1 MENLVKMM
9 EEKDSSHLNLDKAL
23 PPAQS
28 LAPMLDTDVVNGRT
42 HTADDFHHRQS
53 AFGANLVEERKLT
66 TYWEFCKDALGDTT
80 IQLLLVMS
88 VISIVMEST
97 VGDHKTTGWIDG
109 FSIMLTCAFVVNAG
123 SIINFRKQ
131 ALFASLQD
139 ALKSGNLK
147 RVIRD
152 GVQIDIKDSEI
163 VVGDIVCFNSVN
175 LASIPADGLLVDGT
189 DVKMDESALTGEPK
203 LISKEPDKDP
213 YILAGTNAVSGAG
226 KLLVVAVG
234 PNSTAGKIAAAVY
247 GKQDDAEDEG
257 TPLEQKLNKMVAQI
271 SSMGLGFAAVTL
283 IVMLAMGLPERV
295 NKDEGVATH
304 VIDSIMIAITVLA
317 VAVPE
322 GLPLAV
328 TLALS
333 ISSSKMMKEN
343 NLVKILKSC
352 ETMGSATTICTD
364 KTGTLT
370 ANRMTVRACFL
381 GGEFI
386 LPRDYGVS
394 DTAGSL
400 LAKKIP
406 AATTKLI
413 ADLMAICTMDDSFV
427 QPPLAPGGWPV
438 FKGNPTE
445 CALLVC
451 VGTLGHDYE
460 KIRKETLG
468 RSLETQKE
476 GWTQIFSS
484 ARKMMSYAV
493 PLGDGKW
500 RLYVKGG
507 SDVIFERCT
516 TMLSGEQA
524 VPMDM
529 SVLDPKVKE
538 MSSLAMRNL
547 ALAYR
552 DFPST
557 PDWEAT
563 HASQLNVDGSP
574 ALAVETEL
582 VLVGIIGIEDPLR
595 PEVAPAIK
603 ACYTAGIDVRMVT
616 GDNLDT
622 AIAIAKDAGIL
633 NDSHFEKDATTL
645 SGFRTKP
652 KVAMEGKV
660 FRTAVYI
667 EDKETGKKEFDQ
679 DAFDEIWPHLRVLA
693 RAAPQDK
700 LTLADGLQKSDLYKN
715 TAKCT
720 ALLAEG
726 ITIFPDRQV
735 IAMTGDGTNDAPAL
749 KRADVGF
756 AMNIS
761 GTQISKDAADIILL
775 DDNFASI
782 VTAVKWGRNVYDSIC
797 CFLQFQ
803 LTVNIVACLL
813 TIICIFVH
821 AQPPIQAI
829 QMLWINVIMDSMASI
844 AMASEPPNS
853 GVLNRP
859 PINRTANIL
868 KPRMVANMI
877 AQSVYQLAALLVIY
891 FKGPEWGGFF
901 EGHLA
906 GEKVVVGML
915 PIDVNGTIA
924 GRMLAG
930 VVGGCPSGAE
940 CVEMPQLSV
949 HYTLMFDAL
958 VMMTLFN
965 ELNSRKLN
973 GEVNVLAGITK
984 NPTFIGVML
993 FSFGVQAIVVQLG
1006 DLAIQTAPLNG
1017 PQWGVCIALGFG
1029 GMVWQ
1034 LFINVMYKLTM
1045 EKKQAEAVIESKEEI
1060 KKLTRQL
1067 TRQVTTLGR

>member
-1 MENLVKMM
+1 M
-9 EEKDSSHLNLDKAL
+9 EEKDTSHLSLDKAL
-23 PPAQS
+23 PHAQS
-28 LAPMLDTDVVNGRT
+28 LASMLDTDLRNGRK
-42 HTADDFHHRQS
+42 HTPEDLKQRQS
-53 AFGANLVEERKLT
+53 AFGSNLVEEKKLT
-66 TYWEFCKDALGDTT
+66 TYWEFCKDALGDMT
-80 IQLLLVMS
+80 IQLLLFMS
-88 VISIVMEST
+88 VLSIIMEST
-97 VGDHKTTGWIDG
+97 LGKHKETGWIEG
-109 FSIMLTCAFVVNAG
+109 FAIMLTCAFVVNAG
-123 SIINFRKQ
+123 SIINYRKQ
-131 ALFASLQD
+131 ALFVSLQD
-139 ALKSGNLK
+139 ALKGGNLK

-152 GVQIDIKDSEI
+152 GTQIDIQDSDI

-386 LPRDYGVS
+386 LPSDYEGR

-400 LAKKIP
+400 LDNAGSLLAKRIP
-406 AATTKLI
+406 PATTKLI
-413 ADLMAICTMDDSFV
+413 ADLMSICTMDDSFV

-460 KIRKETLG
+460 QIRKETTG
-468 RSLETQKE
+468 RSPETQKQ
-476 GWTQIFSS
+476 GWSQIFSS
-484 ARKMMSYAV
+484 SRKMMSYAV
-493 PLGDGKW
+493 PLGDDKW

-516 TMLSGEQA
+516 TMLNGEQA
-524 VPMDM
+524 VPIDV
-529 SVLDPKVKE
+529 SVLDPKVKK

-552 DFPST
+552 DFDST
-557 PDWEAT
+557 PSWEAT

-582 VLVGIIGIEDPLR
+582 VLVGVIGIEDPLR
-595 PEVAPAIK
+595 PEVAPAIQ
-603 ACYTAGIDVRMVT
+603 ACFTAGIDVRMVT

-622 AIAIAKDAGIL
+622 AIAIAAAAGIL
-633 NDSHFEKDATTL
+633 QAHHFEKDDTSL
-645 SGFRTKP
+645 SGLRPKP

-660 FRTAVYI
+660 FRASVYN

-679 DAFDEIWPHLRVLA
+679 SKFDEIWPYLRVLA

-782 VTAVKWGRNVYDSIC
+782 VTAVKWGRNVFDSIC

-803 LTVNIVACLL
+803 LTVNIVACTL
-813 TIICIFVH
+813 TVICIFVH
-821 AQPPIQAI
+821 QQPPIRAI

-844 AMASEPPNS
+844 AMASEPPNVD
-853 GVLNRP
+853 VLKRP
-859 PINRTANIL
+859 PVNRTASIL
-868 KPRMVANMI
+868 KPRMFFNMI
-877 AQSVYQLAALLVIY
+877 AQSVYQLTALLVIY
-891 FKGPEWGGFF
+891 FKGPEWGDFY
-901 EGHLA
+901 EGHKEARYVDLRTMTYVD
-906 GEKVVVGML
+906 K
-915 PIDVNGTIA
+915 PIYEYDVNGTEVTLT
-924 GRMLAG
+924 G
-930 VVGGCPSGAE
+930 PKE
-940 CVEMPQLSV
+940 YYNDPPV
-949 HYTLMFDAL
+949 HYTLMFNAL

-1045 EKKQAEAVIESKEEI
+1045 VKKQAEAVIESKEEI